1 MELTRKVILQSIYD
15 LDYTPKI
22 TPNRPLFRKFAE
34 DFVLKHYGVCE
45 TDLASAA
52 TFKGNVKNLDIRTG
66 KRMGS
71 NCNFPGFLDAGVH
84 QSWLSEVFPRP
95 KTMEEVAPAKSAPSG
110 GRRRGRPTLAS
121 YSMYGRSGR
130 FAKVKKAADDNEL
143 PVLFE
148 ALRLKLKRSGF
159 RDAAKAVRFLAIDP
173 KVHGKRV
180 LDALATPS
188 MFKTLFELILISVL
202 IFLLRRFLFIYI

>member
-15 LDYTPKI
+15 LDYAPKI
-22 TPNRPLFRKFAE
+22 TPTRPLFRKFAE

-45 TDLASAA
+45 TDLTSAA

-71 NCNFPGFLDAGVH
+71 SHDFPGFLGADVH
-84 QSWLSEVFPRP
+84 QKWLSEVFPRP
-95 KTMEEVAPAKSAPSG
+95 KTKEEVAPAKTTPSS

-173 KVHGKRV
+173 KNHGKKV

-188 MFKTLFELILISVL
+188 MF
-202 IFLLRRFLFIYI
+202 Y

>member
-15 LDYTPKI
+15 LDCSPKI
-22 TPNRPLFRKFAE
+22 TPTRPLFRKFAE

-45 TDLASAA
+45 TDLASKAA
-52 TFKGNVKNLDIRTG
+52 FKANVKNLDIRTG

-173 KVHGKRV
+173 KAHGKTV

-188 MFKTLFELILISVL
+188 MFNCTLFIST
-202 IFLLRRFLFIYI
+202 FE

>member
-22 TPNRPLFRKFAE
+22 TPTRPLFRKFAE

-71 NCNFPGFLDAGVH
+71 SHDFPGFLGADVH
-84 QSWLSEVFPRP
+84 QKWLEGEPHVLPLCLLARDL
-95 KTMEEVAPAKSAPSG
+95 PS
-110 GRRRGRPTLAS
+110 LADT
-121 YSMYGRSGR
+121 GPC
-130 FAKVKKAADDNEL
+130 D
-143 PVLFE
+143 
-148 ALRLKLKRSGF
+148 
-159 RDAAKAVRFLAIDP
+159 
-173 KVHGKRV
+173 
-180 LDALATPS
+180 
-188 MFKTLFELILISVL
+188 
-202 IFLLRRFLFIYI
+202 

>member
-1 MELTRKVILQSIYD
+1 MELTRKLILQSIYG
-15 LDYTPKI
+15 LDYSPKI
-22 TPNRPLFRKFAE
+22 TPTRPLFRKFAE
-34 DFVLKHYGVCE
+34 DFILKHYGVCE
-45 TDLASAA
+45 SDLASKAA
-52 TFKGNVKNLDIRTG
+52 FKANVKNLDIRTG

-95 KTMEEVAPAKSAPSG
+95 KTKEEVGPPTAKSAPSG

-130 FAKVKKAADDNEL
+130 FAKVKKAADENEL
-143 PVLFE
+143 LVLFE

-159 RDAAKAVRFLAIDP
+159 KDAAKAVRFLAIDP
-173 KVHGKRV
+173 KAHGKKV

-188 MFKTLFELILISVL
+188 MFNSTLFLSTFEWVC
-202 IFLLRRFLFIYI
+202 FDFLFIYI